1 MTTSK
6 KSKSSQ
12 ETNYLLGNKSNR
24 KNLLES
30 IQQADNGD
38 TKLLTPEEFKKL
50 SDEE

>member
-6 KSKSSQ
+6 KNKSSQ
-12 ETNYLLGNKSNR
+12 ETNYLLGNKANR
-24 KNLLES
+24 QNLFES
-30 IQQADNGD
+30 IKQAENHS